1 MQWPTGL
8 MILRGQGLSMTNRQ
22 EDICNSRVA
31 FATEITEN
39 TSCLHKGW
47 VQLKQTVRDNPPGQ
61 CQAGQILRPT
71 LVLVDTE
78 EDGLE
83 DKGELVAK
91 E

>member
-39 TSCLHKGW
+39 TVTYNLLHNVKYLPKMNINKNIINKLYKLDM
-47 VQLKQTVRDNPPGQ
+47 V
-61 CQAGQILRPT
+61 
-71 LVLVDTE
+71 
-78 EDGLE
+78 
-83 DKGELVAK
+83 
-91 E
+91 